1 MIGEDPGVS
10 ATRRPWTA
18 ARALPLVAEA
28 RERWGLDPQAP
39 AELLR
44 LGTNASYRVGETVVR
59 IAPAGRAR
67 EAVERELELA
77 RFLAT
82 ADVPAVRPSDLDQPI
97 AVDGHWAT
105 AWRWIPHDPEAVV
118 DGAAFGA
125 LLRRFHDATDRY
137 DAPLPEWDALELIE
151 HRLAGLHDHPAF
163 SADEV
168 ALLEA
173 TLSELRDALA
183 ALDDT
188 MPRGVIHGDAH
199 PGNVIAAE
207 DGSGAVLAD
216 FDLIGR
222 GPRAWDLGPAALFPR
237 RYGADPS
244 WWEAVRVG
252 YDRPEDPSWEVCLR
266 VRELASAAW
275 LFAGEDT
282 TPGPG
287 GTIRRSA
294 EADVRMRAFTGEP
307 DPPVW
312 GRR

>member
-18 ARALPLVAEA
+18 ARALPLVNQA
-28 RERWGLDPQAP
+28 RAYWGLDADAP

-59 IAPAGRAR
+59 IAPAGRPL
-67 EAVERELELA
+67 EAVERELALA
-77 RFLAT
+77 EFLAT
-82 ADVPAVRPSDLDQPI
+82 TDVPAVRPATLEQPI
-97 AVDGHWAT
+97 EVDGHWAT

-118 DGAAFGA
+118 DGVAFGA

-137 DAPLPEWDALELIE
+137 EASLPAWDALELIE
-151 HRLAGLHDHPAF
+151 ARLAGLRTHPAF
-163 SADEV
+163 TADEV
-168 ALLEA
+168 ALLET
-173 TLSELRDALA
+173 TLAELRAALA
-183 ALDDT
+183 ALGDAL
-188 MPRGVIHGDAH
+188 PSGVIHGDAH

-237 RYGADPS
+237 RYGADPA

-282 TPGPG
+282 TPGPD
-287 GTIRRSA
+287 GTVRRSA